1 VWLNEYAEPIKLFMI
16 KTGISYRRIKK
27 YVHKALLKLL
37 GEKYE
42 LAQRKLAVK
51 CCGHED
57 LLFKPK
63 SKQTQTDKKI
73 HHHNAGKTITPSS
86 KFGKKYVAHYGYGS
100 IENKAQYYR
109 ERKIYLEIGRCSWE

>member
-1 VWLNEYAEPIKLFMI
+1 
-16 KTGISYRRIKK
+16 
-27 YVHKALLKLL
+27 LKLL

-73 HHHNAGKTITPSS
+73 HHHNAGKTITPHSV
-86 KFGKKYVAHYGYGS
+86 FGRKYLDHYGYGS
-100 IENKAQYYR
+100 ATNLSQYNR
-109 ERKIYLEIGRCSWE
+109 ERSIYMELGRCSWE